1 MALPRLPS
9 HLPKGVSGNPLK
21 TGIPQFEGSL
31 LGILLFWG
39 FQFFLHLNMLYP
51 VCWPAG
57 GRNAT
62 QRQVI
67 RQWDV
72 LQALSSAK
80 QGLTLDDLLTALP
93 EEYARHT
100 RTLRRDLEALEVA
113 GFPLINERL
122 DGRVRWRL
130 IDGFG
135 RIPARTFSPTELMA
149 LVMSRHLLKPLDGT
163 QVQASLD
170 SALKKAAAALPQAG
184 RDLADQVQGVFAVGL
199 GPHKTYRHYRETI
212 DRLTQAI
219 TKKITIQMR
228 YDSASRGRLTR
239 REVDPYRLW
248 YASGGLYLVGYCHLR
263 KEVRLFAVERIKT
276 ASLTDHPYQL
286 PIGFDLEQYVE
297 DALTVMRG
305 PRMEVELLFEKG
317 TAAWVKDR
325 IWHPS
330 QTTKRLKGGQLRMTL
345 TIADTRELLGW
356 VLSFGSGVQVVRPD
370 SLRAAVKQEAGRIL
384 ESL

>member
-1 MALPRLPS
+1 MPR
-9 HLPKGVSGNPLK
+9 ND
-21 TGIPQFEGSL
+21 
-31 LGILLFWG
+31 
-39 FQFFLHLNMLYP
+39 
-51 VCWPAG
+51 
-57 GRNAT
+57 
-62 QRQVI
+62 QVI

-72 LQALSSAK
+72 LQALGAAK
-80 QGLTLDDLLTALP
+80 QGLTLDELLRALP
-93 EEYARHT
+93 VEYARHP

-184 RDLADQVQGVFAVGL
+184 RELADQIHGVFSVGL
-199 GPHKTYRHYRETI
+199 GPHKTYRRHRETI
-212 DRLTQAI
+212 DCLTQAI
-219 TKKITIQMR
+219 NTKKTVQMR
-228 YDSASRGRLTR
+228 YESASRERLTR
-239 REVDPYRLW
+239 READPYRLW
-248 YASGGLYLVGYCHLR
+248 YASGGLYLVAYCHLR

-276 ASLTDHPYQL
+276 VSQTDHPYQL
-286 PIGFDLEQYVE
+286 PIGFDLDHYVE

-305 PRMEVELLFEKG
+305 PRIEVELLFEKA

-325 IWHPS
+325 VWHPS
-330 QTTKRLKGGQLRMTL
+330 QTTKRLRDGRLRMTL

-356 VLSFGSGVQVVRPD
+356 VLSFGSGVRVIKPD
-370 SLRAAVKQEAGRIL
+370 ALRNAVQEEAVKIAYR
-384 ESL
+384 